1 MVGFAVTMGLTVG
14 IGMFV
19 RQAAAQSQLP
29 VGGVKPL
36 PVSEQSPPEE
46 EEAEGPEP
54 GSGEEQAREPV
65 SRIQSGVD
73 ARQSTQPLLVL
84 ATLVSDDPTTISRVT
99 MLDQERLRLASFRPG
114 EPVRPGV
121 TLKAI
126 ERGRVVLEEP
136 DGLFALN
143 VGNLPLQFENGPT
156 PGMVG
161 AGVLGGSGL
170 RVKPVKTGA
179 LSVGR
184 PNQGRL
190 VNAVQLPDN
199 PGLYTRTQANAS
211 WGASHTIEHLQR
223 ATARFRRVSG
233 YRGRL
238 VIGGISRQ
246 HGGYF
251 SPHKSHQSGRDVD
264 VVLPRVVGDGGR
276 SIDWA
281 ATWAFVHTLLEDGQV
296 TQIFLNYDRQREL
309 YQAARAAGVAVETL
323 DRWLQYPK
331 GVRGPGIVRHQSGH
345 RNHLHIRFRCGA
357 EDRRCSGW

>member
-1 MVGFAVTMGLTVG
+1 G

-19 RQAAAQSQLP
+19 RQAAAQPQELVASQVP
-29 VGGVKPL
+29 D
-36 PVSEQSPPEE
+36 SEQNAVEEPER
-46 EEAEGPEP
+46 PEP
-54 GSGEEQAREPV
+54 EMEPEHERPQV
-65 SRIQSGVD
+65 SRPPAGVE
-73 ARQSTQPLLVL
+73 AKPSKQPLLVL
-84 ATLVSDDPTTISRVT
+84 ATMVSDDPTTTSRVT

-121 TLKAI
+121 TLKEI
-126 ERGRVVLEEP
+126 ERGRVLLEEP
-136 DGLFALN
+136 EGLFALT
-143 VGNLPLQFENGPT
+143 VGNVPLAFEAGPT

-161 AGVLGGSGL
+161 AGTLAGSGL
-170 RVKPVKTGA
+170 QVKPVKSGG

-199 PGLYTRTQANAS
+199 PGVYRRTQVNAS
-211 WGASHTIEHLQR
+211 WGASHTIEYLQR
-223 ATARFRRVSG
+223 AATRFRRVSG

-238 VIGGISRQ
+238 LIGGISRQ
-246 HGGYF
+246 HGGHF

-264 VVLPRVVGDGGR
+264 VVLPRIVGDGSR
-276 SIDWA
+276 SVDWS
-281 ATWAFVHTLLEDGQV
+281 ATWSFVHTLIEDGQV

-309 YQAARAAGVAVETL
+309 YQAARAAGVSVEAL
-323 DRWLQYPK
+323 ERWVQYPK